1 MNQKPI
7 LGSQINF
14 ADSINN
20 DLIFRFV
27 QNEFGGDLLS
37 DMSGYENHGK
47 IYGATWT
54 PYQNGYALLY
64 DGTND
69 YTNIGHNPVLSGYKT
84 ITWSFWTVPKDTSK
98 YQAGFISKYEAT
110 SGKRSWAVRQGETNE
125 QIQLI
130 ASIDGD
136 TFSVGTSVGYGLT
149 NNVLCHIVVVLE
161 GGIAYFYKNGNF
173 ISSTGFISAQDNIFV
188 GTQDVYIGLYGDVWF
203 NGIIDNISIFKRA
216 LTSLEIMEL
225 YYKPYAMF
233 ECLDLLSFLTETT
246 TYFIGGMRN
255 RQQKPILGEKINFAH
270 PLAQGLVACWIM
282 NEGCGNKIYDLSEN
296 RNVGTLSNASWTLY
310 ENGSALDFN
319 DTNSSVEIEDNDSLD
334 GYTEMSWS
342 FWVIPRDIA
351 EDTAGFITKYDAVN
365 GKRSWAVRQAEAINE
380 IQLFISG
387 DGTTFAHAESS
398 GFNLIDDA
406 LTHIVVVKKGAVG
419 YFYKDGQ
426 FISSEGGLA
435 SVIYAG
441 SEDVAIGRYRA
452 VFFDGLIDNIQIYNR
467 ALTPDEA
474 QQLYYEPY
482 AMFEHIVTYLFGEA
496 APSVN
501 RRRRLLIAGGCR

>member
-7 LGSQINF
+7 LGNQINF
-14 ADSINN
+14 AHS
-20 DLIFRFV
+20 LAQGLV
-27 QNEFGGDLLS
+27 GYWLMNEGCGD
-37 DMSGYENHGK
+37 K
-47 IYGATWT
+47 IYDLSGSGNTGTISEFSSTSIWN
-54 PYQNGYALLY
+54 PGRSGICLNFDGDYGYISNIFGSKLNIGDGSFSMGGWVKPEYDVNPALFFTDNY
-64 DGTND
+64 DFYFYIPGTNKWSLYTAD
-69 YTNIGHNPVLSGYKT
+69 Y
-84 ITWSFWTVPKDTSK
+84 
-98 YQAGFISKYEAT
+98 
-110 SGKRSWAVRQGETNE
+110 
-125 QIQLI
+125 
-130 ASIDGD
+130 GD
-136 TFSVGTSVGYGLT
+136 TVSSTTEVVWDAWQHIYIVFS
-149 NNVLCHIVVVLE
+149 
-161 GGIAYFYKNGNF
+161 
-173 ISSTGFISAQDNIFV
+173 SSTGILNFYINGVLDASISGFSSTTLDGAACV
-188 GTQDVYIGLYGDVWF
+188 MCAPF
-203 NGIIDNISIFKRA
+203 NGSISEFSIYNRS

-233 ECLDLLSFLTETT
+233 ECLDLLSFLTSGESETT

-319 DTNSSVEIEDNDSLD
+319 DTNSSVEIEDNDNLD
-334 GYTEMSWS
+334 GYAEMSWS

-351 EDTAGFITKYDAVN
+351 EDTVGFVTKYDAVN
-365 GKRSWAVRQAEAINE
+365 GKRSWAVRQAETNNE

-387 DGTTFAHAESS
+387 DGTTFAHVESS

-406 LTHIVVVKKGAVG
+406 LTHIVVVKKGTVG
-419 YFYKDGQ
+419 YFYKNGQ
-426 FISSEGGLA
+426 FISSAGGLA
-435 SVIYAG
+435 SIIYAG
-441 SEDVAIGRYRA
+441 SEGVAIGRYRA
-452 VFFDGLIDNIQIYNR
+452 VFFDGLIDNVQIYNR